1 MNSFAG
7 FSHSF
12 TVPENP
18 SFIVHIF
25 KGLFYILLFKCY
37 ELIKG
42 YILLKKVGQK
52 LK

>member
-1 MNSFAG
+1 MNSFTG
-7 FSHSF
+7 FSHNF
-12 TVPENP
+12 TVPQNP
-18 SFIVHIF
+18 NFIVHIF
-25 KGLFYILLFKCY
+25 NGFFYILLFTYY